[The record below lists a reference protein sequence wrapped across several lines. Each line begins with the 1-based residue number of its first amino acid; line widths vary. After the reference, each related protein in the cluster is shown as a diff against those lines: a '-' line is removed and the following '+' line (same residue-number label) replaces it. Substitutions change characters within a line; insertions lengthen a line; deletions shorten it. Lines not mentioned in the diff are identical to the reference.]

1 MGKSLET
8 TLAVLNG
15 LVGNYLAR
23 TNNGLAT
30 EMCLYHHDRPLV
42 LEREALRVAHP
53 EARPRLVVFVHGLMN
68 TESIWRMPDGTDYG
82 SLLERELEW
91 SACYVRYNTGVAI
104 ADSGARLSALLQAL
118 VDAYPGAGELEE
130 LLLVGFS
137 MGGLVIR
144 AACHASAVAGHT
156 WRARVKRIVYV
167 GTPHLGAPGER
178 LGKLTSSV
186 LASIPNAYT
195 RLLAEIV
202 NLRSDGIQDLA
213 HAVLRH
219 EDREVARKLWDLRDE
234 RHPVPFLPEIEH
246 HLIAG
251 SLFVDPRLALLFGD
265 SVVHMASAT
274 YAGQALELL
283 PPERVHVLPGLG
295 HIALAHHPE
304 VYKIIKAILE
314 GS

>member
-23 TNNGLAT
+23 TKNGLAT
-30 EMCLYHHDRPLV
+30 EMGLFHHDRPLV
-42 LEREALRVAHP
+42 LERDALRIAHP

-68 TESIWRMPDGTDYG
+68 TESVWRMPDGTDYG
-82 SLLERELEW
+82 SLLERESDW
-91 SACYVRYNTGVAI
+91 TACYVRYNSGVAI
-104 ADSGARLSALLQAL
+104 ADNGARLSALLQAL
-118 VDAYPGAGELEE
+118 VSAYPAPLEE

-144 AACHASAVAGHT
+144 AACHASAVAGHS
-156 WRARVKRIVYV
+156 WRARVRRIVYV

-195 RLLAEIV
+195 RLIAEIA

-213 HAVLRH
+213 HAALRH
-219 EDREVARKLWDLRDE
+219 EDREVPRSLWDLRDA
-234 RHPVPFLPEIEH
+234 RHPVPLLPDIEH

-274 YAGQALELL
+274 NKGQALELL
-283 PPERVHVLPGLG
+283 PPERVHMLPGLG
-295 HIALAHHPE
+295 HIALAHHPA
-304 VYKIIKAILE
+304 VYKTIKAILE